1 MPKNVVVANN
11 KGGVGKSQ
19 VTAQLAAALARRELQ
34 VLVVDMDP
42 QANVSRR
49 LGVEYSDEAQIA
61 TMAEVIQQ
69 DKKGVG
75 QGAVTPCTWET
86 PEAAFIDVL
95 PSRFDL
101 LNREAEAGA
110 VGAVRRLVKALDGW
124 TDEYDVV
131 LIDTRPDL
139 GHIVQMS
146 LAAADSVLLVTEP
159 EYDGVEA
166 AVRVRDFVAE
176 HAVDITNPNLTIGG
190 VVVNKRK
197 ATAEHAF
204 QLEGLTE
211 TFGDL
216 VWSPYLPS
224 WSRFAEADA
233 AAASLSAWRDDRGR
247 QTTGLYDELAQTFI
261 KRIIEG

>member
-1 MPKNVVVANN
+1 MSKVVVLANN

-19 VTAQLAAALARRELQ
+19 VTAQLAGGLARRDLR
-34 VLVVDMDP
+34 VLVLDMDP

-49 LGVEYSDEAQIA
+49 LGVEFKQEAPIA
-61 TMAEVIQQ
+61 TMAEVIYG
-69 DKKGVG
+69 DKKGIG
-75 QGAVTPCTWET
+75 QGAVVGCGWDA
-86 PEAAFIDVL
+86 PEAQLIDL
-95 PSRFDL
+95 IPARFDL

-124 TDEYDVV
+124 SDEYDVV

-146 LAAADSVLLVTEP
+146 FAAAHAVLLVTEP

-176 HAVDITNPNLTIGG
+176 HAIDITNPNLVIGG

-197 ATAEHAF
+197 QIAEHAF
-204 QLEGLTE
+204 QLEGLNE

-216 VWSPYLPS
+216 VWEPQIPA

-233 AAASLSAWRDDRGR
+233 AAAPLSAWTDQRGR
-247 QTTGLYDELAQTFI
+247 QTTQLYDDLAAVFVSRFLTA
-261 KRIIEG
+261 